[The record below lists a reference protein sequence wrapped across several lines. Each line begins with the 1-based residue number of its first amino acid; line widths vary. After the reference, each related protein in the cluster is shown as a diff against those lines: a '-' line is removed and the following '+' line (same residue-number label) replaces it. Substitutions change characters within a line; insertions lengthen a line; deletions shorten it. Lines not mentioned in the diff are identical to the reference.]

1 VASHEY
7 NIRRKDGNQDMCLG
21 VVGRIDEING
31 ETATAEILGV
41 RRDISIVL
49 VPEAKIG
56 DYVMIHAGFAINL
69 MDEKDA
75 RETEEMIIEVLKY
88 S

>member
-1 VASHEY
+1 
-7 NIRRKDGNQDMCLG
+7 MCLG

-31 ETATAEILGV
+31 DTATAEILGV
-41 RRDISIVL
+41 RRDISIAL

>member
-1 VASHEY
+1 
-7 NIRRKDGNQDMCLG
+7 MCLG

-31 ETATAEILGV
+31 ETALAEILGV
-41 RRDISIVL
+41 RREISIVL

>member
-1 VASHEY
+1 
-7 NIRRKDGNQDMCLG
+7 MCLG

-31 ETATAEILGV
+31 ETAVAEILGV
-41 RRDISIVL
+41 RREISIVL
-49 VPEAKIG
+49 VPEAKIN

>member
-1 VASHEY
+1 
-7 NIRRKDGNQDMCLG
+7 MCLG

-31 ETATAEILGV
+31 ETAVAEILGV
-41 RRDISIVL
+41 RREISIVL
-49 VPEAKIG
+49 VPEARVG
-56 DYVMIHAGFAINL
+56 DYAMIHAGFAINL

-75 RETEEMIIEVLKY
+75 RETEEMIIEVLKH